1 MENARFNIRKP
12 KGHLPKAHYD
22 TLRIE
27 HPDFEIFCKRYP
39 ACQDEYL
46 WGLYQAIY
54 LTCSKC
60 GEPLSLPLKGF
71 EDKAITDVCYC
82 VGCRP
87 EETKQLRLQIK
98 GSL

>member
-1 MENARFNIRKP
+1 M
-12 KGHLPKAHYD
+12 G
-22 TLRIE
+22 IE
-27 HPDFEIFCKRYP
+27 HFSTVGGVNLC
-39 ACQDEYL
+39 ATNGVA
-46 WGLYQAIY
+46 WGP
-54 LTCSKC
+54 TCSKC

-71 EDKAITDVCYC
+71 EDQALTDACYC